1 MANRNKDL
9 NTRRDRNENKIK
21 YFEEICIIE
30 KMLKENKTIK
40 EIYEY
45 MKDLVKYTFEDELKY
60 VHITKII
67 ERTFENG
74 NQNKIDQTLVPQ
86 YIDLTIKQSYKREL
100 NYQQAFCQIYGI
112 LVSIFD
118 QDKINKKMDENYKYT
133 RNYINF

>member
-9 NTRRDRNENKIK
+9 NTKRDRNENKIK
-21 YFEEICIIE
+21 YFEEICLIE

-40 EIYEY
+40 EIYDY

-60 VHITKII
+60 IHITKII

-74 NQNKIDQTLVPQ
+74 NQNKIDQSLVPQ